1 MFISFSLVIQF
12 LLKFLFLFY
21 QILGHLCRRGRSRR
35 LAVLLI
41 YCATRAVRVVRI
53 ARAAAR
59 ATVCATVGTIIHA
72 VIRSIV

>member
-53 ARAAAR
+53 ARAPASV
-59 ATVCATVGTIIHA
+59 TVCATVGAIVRAII
-72 VIRSIV
+72 RPIV